1 MVTGQRRG
9 SQSGLKAPVSSPF
22 PYADILRD
30 IQKEWNKAEAAI
42 KQSEQVALAVSIPA
56 ITELR
61 YAGRRL
67 VDALDLAHNN
77 GDDEKIRALLE
88 DARFCC
94 HRAQHDAID
103 AAIAKIGIDLDDLT
117 SKLGFEAVIQSYPE
131 FRDLYADFGC
141 SRAKIV
147 NSRGKRDDR
156 NGIYD
161 AITSVDLPSLVGRYD
176 KLMAVRPIAK
186 SAAWKLK
193 LGGITGWALLVIA
206 LVGCVFAGL
215 GVPWEKYFGDDAK
228 PAAVGKGAPAE
239 PK

>member
-9 SQSGLKAPVSSPF
+9 SQNGLKAPISSPF

-77 GDDEKIRALLE
+77 GDDGKIRALLE

-131 FRDLYADFGC
+131 FRGLYADFGC
-141 SRAKIV
+141 SRTKIV
-147 NSRGKRDDR
+147 NSRERRDDR

-161 AITSVDLPSLVGRYD
+161 AITSVDLPDLVGRYD

-186 SAAWKLK
+186 SAARKLK
-193 LGGITGWALLVIA
+193 LGGAIGWALLFIA
-206 LVGCVFAGL
+206 LVGCIFAGL
-215 GVPWEKYFGDDAK
+215 AVPWEKYFGDARQT
-228 PAAVGKGAPAE
+228 AVVEQVVPPKGK
-239 PK
+239 